1 MPPTPHLIAA
11 CLPTTTSIP
20 KGAVHLVLN
29 PTSGGGAGLRVRPEL
44 ERVLA
49 GVGREVL
56 VHVTGGPGHAVELAA
71 AAHAA
76 GAGMVVAVGGDG
88 TAHEVANGLL
98 DARQAGGAAGPALAL
113 VPVGTGNDFAKVLPG
128 AAPRARAL
136 RTVGHG
142 TVRAFDAGRVHW
154 NGRSEWFVNAMGTG
168 IDGEVV
174 RQLARSR
181 NLPGGAVYLTA
192 LVRALLGYRPIPVRL
207 TAGDF
212 RFEGRVMTLAAGN
225 GRCVGG
231 AFQLCPGARPDDGL
245 LDVSII
251 AEIGPW
257 GIARTLPGVLT
268 GRLAGKPGYL
278 AHRTRRLRLELL
290 GPGPHH
296 VQLDGELRE
305 VAAPATLEV
314 EVVPGVLPVLTDVST
329 EGDDSH

>member
-1 MPPTPHLIAA
+1 MH
-11 CLPTTTSIP
+11 
-20 KGAVHLVLN
+20 VVLN
-29 PTSGGGAGLRVRPEL
+29 PTSGGGAGLRVRAEL
-44 ERVLA
+44 ERVLYAA
-49 GVGREVL
+49 GQPFS
-56 VHVTGGPGHAVELAA
+56 VHPTEGPGHAAELASA
-71 AAHAA
+71 AVAA
-76 GAGMVVAVGGDG
+76 GAGVVVAVGGDG

-98 DARQAGGAAGPALAL
+98 DARAAHPGAATALAL
-113 VPVGTGNDFAKVLPG
+113 VPVGTGNDFAKVISG

-136 RTVGHG
+136 RTLVEGAARPH
-142 TVRAFDAGRVHW
+142 DAGRVHW
-154 NGRSEWFVNAMGTG
+154 NGRKEWFVNAMGTG

-192 LVRALLGYRPIPVRL
+192 LVRALLGYRPVPVRL
-207 TAGDF
+207 TAEDF

-251 AEIGPW
+251 AEIGPL

-268 GRLAGKPGYL
+268 GRLAGKPGYI

-290 GPGPHH
+290 GRGPHH

-314 EVVPGVLPVLTDVST
+314 EVLPGVLPVLTDVST